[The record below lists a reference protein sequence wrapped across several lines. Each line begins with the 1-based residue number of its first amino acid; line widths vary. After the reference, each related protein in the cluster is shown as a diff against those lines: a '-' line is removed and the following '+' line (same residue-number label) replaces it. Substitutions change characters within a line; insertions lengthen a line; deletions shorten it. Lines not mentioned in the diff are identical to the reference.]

1 MLLSHHCACSYPAG
15 SWLMFCKAEYRM
27 ENSCQVSSPFCASL
41 FVHHLSTLLRWLQ
54 GVYASIEYFWKSLLI
69 GCDVASPYLLCFC
82 VIFGSQSM
90 FLLLLHHLFF
100 LDLCAFSCS
109 PSCIPPL
116 YFVSVSFFFLVLFL
130 FSAGSHFL
138 EHIGDQE
145 CVKEKGLEER
155 CSVSHN

>member
-15 SWLMFCKAEYRM
+15 SWLVFYKAEYRM

-41 FVHHLSTLLRWLQ
+41 FVHHLSTLLQWLQ

-69 GCDVASPYLLCFC
+69 GCDVASPYLLCFS

-116 YFVSVSFFFLVLFL
+116 YFVSVSFFFGFISFFCWLSLLRTHWRSKVCEGEGF
-130 FSAGSHFL
+130 GR
-138 EHIGDQE
+138 EM
-145 CVKEKGLEER
+145 
-155 CSVSHN
+155 